1 MKVSVSAGFPDGSG
15 RKLAKPRARVRG
27 VPSRGEVGFTG
38 PELDGDPSMRPTKPD
53 VTEQPDMFRET
64 LEAIVE
70 VVSRR
75 W

>member
-1 MKVSVSAGFPDGSG
+1 
-15 RKLAKPRARVRG
+15 
-27 VPSRGEVGFTG
+27 
-38 PELDGDPSMRPTKPD
+38 MRPTKPD